1 MGEGPVNLGANSR
14 VTPAGL
20 RGVEAHED
28 VHAIQ
33 EPEPDPM
40 GSRRRESAISE
51 EEFSTFFSSNIDR
64 SHRLAWRLLGGDDT
78 AAEDVVQDAFVR
90 AFRSLSS
97 FRGDSSIDTWF
108 YRILVRTAQNQNR
121 WQWLRLRRNAGEIDP
136 EDQPDADRGDDTL
149 LKRRLNRAVAR
160 LGRNQRDAF
169 VLVHLEGFTV
179 NDTATLLG
187 KAEGT
192 IKSHLH
198 RALTKLRA
206 ELGDIAR
213 GETDHGREERALHA
227 SAGRRAR

>member
-1 MGEGPVNLGANSR
+1 MAR
-14 VTPAGL
+14 
-20 RGVEAHED
+20 
-28 VHAIQ
+28 
-33 EPEPDPM
+33 
-40 GSRRRESAISE
+40 RRRESAISG
-51 EEFSTFFSSNIDR
+51 EEFGAFFADNIDR
-64 SHRLAWRLLGGDDT
+64 SHRLAWRLLGGDDA

-97 FRGDSSIDTWF
+97 FRGDSTIDTWF

-121 WQWLRLRRNAGEIDP
+121 WHWLRWRRSAPDVNPDEQAAP
-136 EDQPDADRGDDTL
+136 ENRHDTL
-149 LKRRLNRAVAR
+149 LRRRLNHAVAG

-179 NDTATLLG
+179 NDAASLLG

-198 RALTKLRA
+198 RALTKLRS

-213 GETDHGREERALHA
+213 GEIQSDQEQSERVLEA
-227 SAGRRAR
+227 STGRRTR